1 MPEIQNFLK
10 PLPSASGNPSYGNR
24 PDGSAKGEGWYGAL
38 PMLDKSGNVA
48 TELSTTF
55 NYGKGDVL
63 VPLINPMLTPA
74 EHLSLLQGKEPTKEI
89 LDKAAQW
96 GFERLQQ
103 NKSPFIM
110 EGEQQKVPD
119 EGLVNFIVNG
129 K

>member
-1 MPEIQNFLK
+1 MPSTDYGKRLDGTDK
-10 PLPSASGNPSYGNR
+10 GN
-24 PDGSAKGEGWYGAL
+24 GWYGPL
-38 PMLDKSGNVA
+38 PMLDGSNTTA
-48 TELSTTF
+48 TELSTSF
-55 NYGKGDVL
+55 DYGQGDVL

-89 LDKAAQW
+89 QDKAGQW

-119 EGLVNFIVNG
+119 EGLVNFIVKG

>member
-1 MPEIQNFLK
+1 MSEVQNSLEL
-10 PLPSASGNPSYGNR
+10 LPSASGNPSYSKR
-24 PDGSAKGEGWYGAL
+24 PDGSAKGEGWFGAL
-38 PMLDKSGNVA
+38 PMLDSSGNVA
-48 TELSTTF
+48 TELSVSF
-55 NYGKGDVL
+55 DYGKGDVL

-89 LDKAAQW
+89 LDKAGRW

-119 EGLVNFIVNG
+119 EGLVNFIIRG
-129 K
+129 R

>member
-1 MPEIQNFLK
+1 MPNTGYEKRLDGTDK
-10 PLPSASGNPSYGNR
+10 GN
-24 PDGSAKGEGWYGAL
+24 GWYGPL
-38 PMLDKSGNVA
+38 PMLDGSNTIA
-48 TELSTTF
+48 TELSASF
-55 NYGKGDVL
+55 DYGQGDVL

-89 LDKAAQW
+89 RDKAAQW

-119 EGLVNFIVNG
+119 EGLVNFIIKG

>member
-1 MPEIQNFLK
+1 MSIKFFTQDKDEVI
-10 PLPSASGNPSYGNR
+10 SGFVVTG
-24 PDGSAKGEGWYGAL
+24 
-38 PMLDKSGNVA
+38 
-48 TELSTTF
+48 STTYR
-55 NYGKGDVL
+55 NALDVL

-89 LDKAAQW
+89 LDKAGQW

-119 EGLVNFIVNG
+119 EGLVNFTIKG